1 MNLSE
6 DVTVDCET
14 EDVDAISIDNKYTH
28 FVFKLFS

>member
-14 EDVDAISIDNKYTH
+14 EDVDAISIDNKY
-28 FVFKLFS
+28 